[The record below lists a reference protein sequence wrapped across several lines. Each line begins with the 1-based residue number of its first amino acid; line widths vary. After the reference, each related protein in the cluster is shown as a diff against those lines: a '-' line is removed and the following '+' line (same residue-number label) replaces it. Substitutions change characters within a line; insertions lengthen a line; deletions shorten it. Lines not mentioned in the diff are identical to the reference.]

1 MTTYKK
7 EGKTDVNTGKYTPPR
22 FKHSSEVIKSFN
34 DNQKA
39 IIIAYWDKISLMDLV
54 QKVFNDPTINGQSME
69 ARGIKQFLIEK
80 FGEDMVKNNVKT
92 SKYIAMGK
100 VEKPTDE
107 STSTEGGD
115 SAKGGTPPTTG
126 GFKLTDDQVKM
137 VRKNAHAMTWI
148 ECARLVF
155 NNPALTQLHKE
166 AIAVYR
172 EYKAFNPA
180 FVPAGEDVEEEQYK
194 PATSISRL
202 VVRVNRYI
210 FKSGPDKK
218 FLDPDHLKQNEQR
231 NLNSLLNYMNN
242 FRFVYQM
249 NQYQT
254 KIDRELFESSYI
266 EFLYSKPDCV
276 EEDIHNYIS
285 LCSEIV
291 NMSSMERTIQLL
303 NTRYYEILTGK
314 SDEKLSV
321 TLAETMDKMRA
332 KQADSKKKY
341 TDLMGILVE
350 DRAKRTD
357 TKIGGATLYNMVA
370 LWKQEETR
378 KKMIALAEKRS
389 TELDEEVERLSS
401 IDSLK
406 AEIYGLDEKSIS
418 R

>member
-1 MTTYKK
+1 
-7 EGKTDVNTGKYTPPR
+7 
-22 FKHSSEVIKSFN
+22 
-34 DNQKA
+34 
-39 IIIAYWDKISLMDLV
+39 
-54 QKVFNDPTINGQSME
+54 
-69 ARGIKQFLIEK
+69 
-80 FGEDMVKNNVKT
+80 
-92 SKYIAMGK
+92 
-100 VEKPTDE
+100 
-107 STSTEGGD
+107 
-115 SAKGGTPPTTG
+115 
-126 GFKLTDDQVKM
+126 
-137 VRKNAHAMTWI
+137 
-148 ECARLVF
+148 
-155 NNPALTQLHKE
+155 
-166 AIAVYR
+166 
-172 EYKAFNPA
+172 
-180 FVPAGEDVEEEQYK
+180 
-194 PATSISRL
+194 
-202 VVRVNRYI
+202 
-210 FKSGPDKK
+210 
-218 FLDPDHLKQNEQR
+218 
-231 NLNSLLNYMNN
+231 MNN

-406 AEIYGLDEKSIS
+406 AEIYGLDSVSIS